1 MMDGE
6 KLYVDVPK
14 FATEKMDFSSK
25 EKIFSAMVV
34 YGFLCYHGNMLS
46 IPNKELKIKF
56 IDALS
61 YEAEN
66 FEDEFSRVMKNS
78 EALLKATIEKD
89 TETMSNLLKEAH
101 SLYSSILTY
110 NKENTLSCVIQ
121 MAYITALKKYDIHRE
136 LKGGEGFA
144 DFVFIP
150 YDKNATS
157 FIIEL
162 KVDSTPEEALK
173 QIKNKNYM
181 QALRNCTGKKLAIGI
196 AYNKDNTNQDDNRRH
211 FVKIEELK

>member
-1 MMDGE
+1 
-6 KLYVDVPK
+6 
-14 FATEKMDFSSK
+14 
-25 EKIFSAMVV
+25 
-34 YGFLCYHGNMLS
+34 
-46 IPNKELKIKF
+46 
-56 IDALS
+56 
-61 YEAEN
+61 
-66 FEDEFSRVMKNS
+66 
-78 EALLKATIEKD
+78 
-89 TETMSNLLKEAH
+89 
-101 SLYSSILTY
+101 
-110 NKENTLSCVIQ
+110 

-196 AYNKDNTNQDDNRRH
+196 AYNKDNTSEDDNRRH